1 MVVLGGLVAGD
12 PTQIGPYR
20 LLDVL
25 GSGGF
30 GRVFLGRSPDGR
42 LAAVKMIR
50 PELAADPEF
59 RARFRREVAAARRVS
74 GQFTAQVIDADA
86 EGPVPWLATAYVS
99 GPSLARAVAMHGPLP
114 VGSVLALAAGL
125 TEALAAIHAAGLVH
139 RDLKPDNVLL
149 AEDGPRV
156 IDFGIARTA
165 GASTLTGTGMLIGT
179 LAFMSPEQV
188 RAGVVGPPSDVFSLG
203 SVLVFAATGQGPFGT
218 GPTAHVLYS
227 VAHETPS
234 LDRVPQ
240 EIRPLVQR
248 CLAPEP
254 GHRPTPGNLLAE
266 LRPAKP
272 TAGWLPAAVTRDVQP
287 AQYPRAPAS
296 LGPTGDAAAFSAAA
310 RTGAPESRNGHRRDA
325 RTAGHNRRSPRAG
338 RRLVKIGSVVTAVVV
353 AVTLGA
359 LYASGHFKGH
369 DPAPGADPATSA
381 PGQSRSTQSGSN
393 QSRSA
398 QSRST
403 QQPSTQQPSTP
414 QPPSTHTATSAP
426 GAGHSHAGPTSA
438 AVSPAEWSAGKHVST
453 GAGFVSVS
461 CASAGFC
468 MAADSGGNVYKYSG
482 GTWSQAQLLDSGGLT
497 SVSCATSSFCVAASK
512 SDGVFTY
519 SGGTWS
525 GPSPLVAAAGN
536 GANLTSV
543 SCSAAGTCIAAGH
556 WNTYTYAGGRWA
568 QGYLLEDTSFIVS
581 VSCVS
586 AGFCMA
592 ADTGGS
598 VYTYSG
604 GTWSQP
610 QQLDGGALTSV
621 SCATSSFC
629 VATSSGDDAFIYS
642 NGTWSAPSQL
652 VGADSSAANLIS
664 VSCPASGQCVAV
676 GHWDTYTYSGGRW
689 AQGHLV
695 ENTSFLA
702 SVSCASASF
711 CVAADNVGN
720 IYTYLTT

>member
-1 MVVLGGLVAGD
+1 MVVVGGLLASD

-30 GRVFLGRSPDGR
+30 GRVFLGLSSDGR
-42 LAAVKMIR
+42 LAAVKVIR
-50 PELAADPEF
+50 PELAEDPEF

-99 GPSLARAVAMHGPLP
+99 GPSLAKAVAMHGPLP
-114 VGSVLALAAGL
+114 VASVLALAAGL

-156 IDFGIARTA
+156 IDFGIARAA

-188 RAGVVGPPSDVFSLG
+188 RAGEVGPPSDVFSLG

-227 VAHETPS
+227 VAHGTPS

-254 GHRPTPGNLLAE
+254 GHRPAPGDLLAE

-287 AQYPRAPAS
+287 TQYPGLPAY
-296 LGPTGDAAAFSAAA
+296 LGATGDAAGLSAAA
-310 RTGAPESRNGHRRDA
+310 RTGLPESPNGHRRDA
-325 RTAGHNRRSPRAG
+325 GTAGNNRRSPLDRK
-338 RRLVKIGSVVTAVVV
+338 RLVRIGSVVTAVVV
-353 AVTLGA
+353 AVA
-359 LYASGHFKGH
+359 LAAIYASGRFSHNS
-369 DPAPGADPATSA
+369 APGADPATTA
-381 PGQSRSTQSGSN
+381 P
-393 QSRSA
+393 A
-398 QSRST
+398 HA
-403 QQPSTQQPSTP
+403 
-414 QPPSTHTATSAP
+414 PSTHAPSTHAPSTHAPSTHAPSTHAPSTHSAP
-426 GAGHSHAGPTSA
+426 GAKQSTPTATSPGVSGP
-438 AVSPAEWSAGKHVST
+438 EWSAGKHVST

-461 CASAGFC
+461 CTSASFC

-482 GTWSQAQLLDSGGLT
+482 GTWSQAQLLDGGGLT

-519 SGGTWS
+519 SGGTWT
-525 GPSPLVAAAGN
+525 GPTPLVAAAGN

-543 SCSAAGTCIAAGH
+543 SCSAAGTCIASGH

-568 QGYLLEDTSFIVS
+568 QGYLLENTSFIVS
-581 VSCVS
+581 VSCAS

-629 VATSSGDDAFIYS
+629 VATSSGDDAFTYS

-652 VGADSSAANLIS
+652 VGADSSAANLTS
-664 VSCPASGQCVAV
+664 VSCPASGQCVAT

-689 AQGHLV
+689 AEGHLV

-702 SVSCASASF
+702 SISCATSSF

-720 IYTYLTT
+720 IYTYSAK

>member
-1 MVVLGGLVAGD
+1 MVVVGGLLASD

-30 GRVFLGRSPDGR
+30 GRVFLGLSSDGR
-42 LAAVKMIR
+42 LAAVKVIR

-59 RARFRREVAAARRVS
+59 RARFRREVAAARRVG

-86 EGPVPWLATAYVS
+86 EGPVPWLATTYVS
-99 GPSLARAVAMHGPLP
+99 GPSLGKAVAMHGPLP

-188 RAGVVGPPSDVFSLG
+188 RAGEVGPPSDVFSLG

-248 CLAPEP
+248 CLASEP
-254 GHRPTPGNLLAE
+254 GHRPTPGDLLAE

-287 AQYPRAPAS
+287 TQYPALPAY
-296 LGPTGDAAAFSAAA
+296 LGATGDAAGLSAAA
-310 RTGAPESRNGHRRDA
+310 PTGVPESPNGHRRDA
-325 RTAGHNRRSPRAG
+325 PKAGNKSPRAG
-338 RRLVKIGSVVTAVVV
+338 ARLVKIGSVVTAVVV

-359 LYASGHFKGH
+359 LYASGHLNGH
-369 DPAPGADPATSA
+369 DPAPSADPATSA
-381 PGQSRSTQSGSN
+381 PGQSQSP
-393 QSRSA
+393 QH
-398 QSRST
+398 
-403 QQPSTQQPSTP
+403 PSTQHPST
-414 QPPSTHTATSAP
+414 QRPSTQHPSTQHPSTQHPATQHPATHTATSAP
-426 GAGHSHAGPTSA
+426 HARHTTAAPTS
-438 AVSPAEWSAGKHVST
+438 SAEWSAGKHVST

-461 CASAGFC
+461 CTSAAFC

-512 SDGVFTY
+512 SDGVYTY

-525 GPSPLVAAAGN
+525 GPTPLVAAAGN

-543 SCSAAGTCIAAGH
+543 SCSAAGTCIATGH
-556 WNTYTYAGGRWA
+556 WNAYTYAGGRWA
-568 QGYLLEDTSFIVS
+568 QGYLLENTSFIVS
-581 VSCVS
+581 VSCAS

-629 VATSSGDDAFIYS
+629 VATSSGDDAFTYS

-652 VGADSSAANLIS
+652 VGADSSAANLTS
-664 VSCPASGQCVAV
+664 VSCPASGQCVAT
-676 GHWDTYTYSGGRW
+676 GRWDTYTYSGGRW
-689 AQGHLV
+689 AEGHLV

-702 SVSCASASF
+702 SVSCSSASF

-720 IYTYLTT
+720 IYTYSTT